1 MHIEVIK
8 HSKKWIGLTI
18 LSMTIF
24 LSMIFIKGLNY
35 GIDFT
40 GGTLIQLKYDKQVT
54 LQEVNKE
61 LDEISKSQ
69 NMPQLSSTSRK
80 VQVSPTDNVVMLR
93 TQELTEQQANNV
105 LKNLEKLGKYQIQ
118 RREKVGATIGDELKS
133 SAIYALSIGGLLII
147 IYITIRYE
155 FKFAIA
161 GILTLLHDV
170 TAAIGVIA
178 LLGYEVDTPFI
189 AAILTIL
196 GYSIND
202 TIIIYD
208 RIRESL
214 NKKTDSEQLTFGE
227 ILNKSLNQVLV
238 RSINTSV
245 TTILALVAILVFGGD
260 SLRTFTTALLV
271 GIGVGTYSSIFIST
285 PLVYLFEKNRD
296 KIYKPKEKKIE
307 VDEDKILV

>member
-8 HSKKWIGLTI
+8 HSKKWITLSTI
-18 LSMTIF
+18 SFIVFFSIF
-24 LSMIFIKGLNY
+24 LIKGLNY

-40 GGTLIQLKYDKQVT
+40 GGSLIQLNYEKTVT
-54 LQEVNKE
+54 LNSVNKE
-61 LDEISKSQ
+61 LNVLSK
-69 NMPQLSSTSRK
+69 NIPQLISTARK
-80 VQVSPTDNVVMLR
+80 VQVSEKD
-93 TQELTEQQANNV
+93 NNV
-105 LKNLEKLGKYQIQ
+105 IIRVAEMNEKQTAELLTGLKKIGKYKLE
-118 RREKVGATIGDELKS
+118 RVEKVGSTIGNELKT
-133 SAIYALSIGGLLII
+133 SAIYALVIGGFLIVL
-147 IYITIRYE
+147 YITLRYE
-155 FKFAIA
+155 FKFAVA

-170 TAAIGVIA
+170 VAALGVIA
-178 LLGYEVDTPFI
+178 LLRYEVGTPFV

-214 NKKTDSEQLTFGE
+214 KKKTDLTYGE
-227 ILNKSLNQVLV
+227 VLNKSLNQVLV

-245 TTILALVAILVFGGD
+245 TTLLALIAILIFGGS
-260 SLRTFTTALLV
+260 SLRTFTTTLLV

-296 KIYKPKEKKIE
+296 KKFEPKKDKNDSKVKEKII
-307 VDEDKILV
+307 V